1 MLAYQIHM
9 SKHHLALSVAM
20 QCSSVPSNKLHQLSK
35 DVVLV
40 CHQIDCSQCQMI
52 VPPIWC
58 YCVEGQEV
66 FETGSPLRSLFIQVS
81 RGNCEFPIRYLNVAF
96 KWQLVFSRLV
106 FEHMRLRNKST
117 WTYLL
122 SLFYRNIKIEYFI
135 YFYMRSNYTSYE

>member
-9 SKHHLALSVAM
+9 SKHHLALSIAM

-66 FETGSPLRSLFIQVS
+66 FEAGSPLRSLFIQIA
-81 RGNCEFPIRYLNVAF
+81 RGNWEFPIRYLIVGF
-96 KWQLVFSRLV
+96 KWQLVFRDWCSNTCVYGINQTGLI
-106 FEHMRLRNKST
+106 
-117 WTYLL
+117 Y
-122 SLFYRNIKIEYFI
+122 YYFI
-135 YFYMRSNYTSYE
+135 ERLSYNILYSFI